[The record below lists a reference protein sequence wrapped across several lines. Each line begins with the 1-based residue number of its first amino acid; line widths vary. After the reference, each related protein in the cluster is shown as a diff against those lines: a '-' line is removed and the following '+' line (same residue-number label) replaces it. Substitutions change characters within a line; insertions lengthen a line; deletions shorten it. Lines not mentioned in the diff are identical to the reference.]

1 MCIMARKIRGLS
13 DEKLRRV
20 IVLRET
26 GSSWV
31 KIQEEVGID
40 RRTAKRAYED
50 WERNQSREELKAARK
65 DVAAGEFRNH
75 LHSLIKLAES
85 LLNTLDIP
93 SSPNTTMS
101 AEEVLLNLWQRDIA
115 GEYGAYGLS
124 GGKPETSR
132 ILRQNQMLFKSL
144 RAHTHEK
151 DWQTFDEWG
160 NSWDTCIRILAK
172 LRREARETL
181 LNILNQKSN
190 LTDRIVKGCG
200 KKDAVK
206 RMVDGVLHVVWQF
219 LLAGKPDQQFPLVQA
234 MPVGGGRIEVTFG
247 QYNLTEGLIFTEAD
261 LAEQVITVCKWAAKN
276 LCIGRKDDMV
286 EPLMNNVNTMRKSIE
301 ELAEM
306 LNPLKLGPMILNTR
320 CDLCP
325 A

>member
-1 MCIMARKIRGLS
+1 MARKIRGLS

-31 KIQEEVGID
+31 RIQEEVGID

-65 DVAAGEFRNH
+65 DVAAEEFRNH
-75 LHSLIKLAES
+75 LHCLIKLAES

-93 SSPNTTMS
+93 SSPNTTIS

-124 GGKPETSR
+124 DQKPETRR

-144 RAHTHEK
+144 RDHTHEE
-151 DWQTFDEWG
+151 DWQAFNEWG
-160 NSWDTCIRILAK
+160 NSWDTCIRVLAK
-172 LRREARETL
+172 LREEARKTL

-219 LLAGKPDQQFPLVQA
+219 ILAGKPDQQFPLVQA
-234 MPVGGGRIEVTFG
+234 MPLGGGRIEVTFG
-247 QYNLTEGLIFTEAD
+247 KYNLTVGLIFTEAD
-261 LAEQVITVCKWAAKN
+261 LAEHVITVCKWAAKN
-276 LCIGRKDDMV
+276 LCIVRKDDVV

-306 LNPLKLGPMILNTR
+306 LNSLKLGPMILNTR

>member
-1 MCIMARKIRGLS
+1 MARKIRGLS

-20 IVLRET
+20 IALREA

-31 KIQEEVGID
+31 RIQEEVGID

-65 DVAAGEFRNH
+65 DVAAEEFRNH
-75 LHSLIKLAES
+75 LHCLIKLAES

-93 SSPNTTMS
+93 SSPNTTTS
-101 AEEVLLNLWQRDIA
+101 AEEVLLNLWQRDIV

-124 GGKPETSR
+124 SGKPETIR

-144 RAHTHEK
+144 RDHTHEK
-151 DWQTFDEWG
+151 DWQAFNEWG
-160 NSWDTCIRILAK
+160 NSWDTCIRVLAK
-172 LRREARETL
+172 LRGEARKTL

-219 LLAGKPDQQFPLVQA
+219 ILAGKPDQQFPLVQA
-234 MPVGGGRIEVTFG
+234 MPLSGGRIEVTFG
-247 QYNLTEGLIFTEAD
+247 KYNLTEGLVFTEAD
-261 LAEQVITVCKWAAKN
+261 LAEQVKTVCKWAAKN

-286 EPLMNNVNTMRKSIE
+286 ESLMNNVNTMRKSIE

>member
-1 MCIMARKIRGLS
+1 MARKIRGLS

-31 KIQEEVGID
+31 RIQEEVGID

-65 DVAAGEFRNH
+65 DVAAEEFRNH
-75 LHSLIKLAES
+75 LHCLIKLAES

-93 SSPNTTMS
+93 SSPNTTIS
-101 AEEVLLNLWQRDIA
+101 AEEILLNLWQRDIA

-124 GGKPETSR
+124 DQKPETRR

-144 RAHTHEK
+144 QDHTHEE
-151 DWQTFDEWG
+151 DWQAFNEWG
-160 NSWDTCIRILAK
+160 NSWDTCIRVLAK
-172 LRREARETL
+172 LREEARKTL
-181 LNILNQKSN
+181 SNILNQESN
-190 LTDRIVKGCG
+190 LKNTLEKGCG

-206 RMVDGVLHVVWQF
+206 RMVDGVLHVVWQCI
-219 LLAGKPDQQFPLVQA
+219 LAGKPDQQFPLVQA
-234 MPVGGGRIEVTFG
+234 MPLGGGRIEVTFG
-247 QYNLTEGLIFTEAD
+247 KYTLTEGLIFTEAD
-261 LAEQVITVCKWAAKN
+261 LAEQVVRVCKWATKN

>member
-1 MCIMARKIRGLS
+1 MARKIRGLS

-31 KIQEEVGID
+31 RIQEEVGID

-65 DVAAGEFRNH
+65 DVAAEEFRNH
-75 LHSLIKLAES
+75 LHCLIKLAES

-93 SSPNTTMS
+93 SSPNTTIS

-124 GGKPETSR
+124 DQKPETRR

-144 RAHTHEK
+144 RDHTHEE
-151 DWQTFDEWG
+151 DWQAFNEWG
-160 NSWDTCIRILAK
+160 NSWDTCIRVLAK
-172 LRREARETL
+172 LREEARKTL

-219 LLAGKPDQQFPLVQA
+219 ILAGKPDQQFPLVQA
-234 MPVGGGRIEVTFG
+234 MPLGGGRIEVTFG
-247 QYNLTEGLIFTEAD
+247 KYNLTEGLKFTEAD

-306 LNPLKLGPMILNTR
+306 LNSLKLGPMILNTR

>member
-1 MCIMARKIRGLS
+1 MARKIRGLS

-31 KIQEEVGID
+31 RIQEEVGID

-65 DVAAGEFRNH
+65 DVAAEEFRNH
-75 LHSLIKLAES
+75 LHCLIKLAES

-132 ILRQNQMLFKSL
+132 TLRQNQMLFKSL

-151 DWQTFDEWG
+151 DWQAFDEWG

-172 LRREARETL
+172 LREEARKTL

-219 LLAGKPDQQFPLVQA
+219 ILAGKPDQQFPLVQA
-234 MPVGGGRIEVTFG
+234 MPLGGGRIEVTFG
-247 QYNLTEGLIFTEAD
+247 KYNLTEGLVFTEAD

-276 LCIGRKDDMV
+276 LCIVRKDDVV

>member
-1 MCIMARKIRGLS
+1 MARKIRGLS

-31 KIQEEVGID
+31 RIQEEVGID

-65 DVAAGEFRNH
+65 DVAAEEFRNH
-75 LHSLIKLAES
+75 LHCLIKLAES
-85 LLNTLDIP
+85 LLNTLGIP
-93 SSPNTTMS
+93 SSPNTTIS
-101 AEEVLLNLWQRDIA
+101 AEEVLLNLWRGDIA

-124 GGKPETSR
+124 GGKLETRR

-144 RAHTHEK
+144 RDHTHEN
-151 DWQTFDEWG
+151 DWQAFNEWG
-160 NSWDTCIRILAK
+160 NSWDTCIRVLAK
-172 LRREARETL
+172 LREEARKTL

-206 RMVDGVLHVVWQF
+206 RMADGVLHVVWQF
-219 LLAGKPDQQFPLVQA
+219 ILADKPDQQFPLVQA
-234 MPVGGGRIEVTFG
+234 MPLGGGRIEVTFG
-247 QYNLTEGLIFTEAD
+247 KYNLTEGLVFTEAD

-306 LNPLKLGPMILNTR
+306 LNPLKLGPMILSTQ

>member
-1 MCIMARKIRGLS
+1 
-13 DEKLRRV
+13 
-20 IVLRET
+20 
-26 GSSWV
+26 
-31 KIQEEVGID
+31 
-40 RRTAKRAYED
+40 
-50 WERNQSREELKAARK
+50 
-65 DVAAGEFRNH
+65 
-75 LHSLIKLAES
+75 
-85 LLNTLDIP
+85 
-93 SSPNTTMS
+93 
-101 AEEVLLNLWQRDIA
+101 
-115 GEYGAYGLS
+115 
-124 GGKPETSR
+124 
-132 ILRQNQMLFKSL
+132 
-144 RAHTHEK
+144 
-151 DWQTFDEWG
+151 
-160 NSWDTCIRILAK
+160 
-172 LRREARETL
+172 

-219 LLAGKPDQQFPLVQA
+219 ILAGKPDQQFPLVQA
-234 MPVGGGRIEVTFG
+234 MPLGGGRIEVTFG
-247 QYNLTEGLIFTEAD
+247 KYNLTVGLIFTEAD

-276 LCIGRKDDMV
+276 LCIVRKDDVV

>member
-1 MCIMARKIRGLS
+1 MARKIRGLS

-31 KIQEEVGID
+31 RIQEEVGID

-65 DVAAGEFRNH
+65 DVAAEEFRNH
-75 LHSLIKLAES
+75 LHCLIKLAES

-93 SSPNTTMS
+93 SSPNTTIS

-172 LRREARETL
+172 LRGEARETL

-200 KKDAVK
+200 EKDAVK
-206 RMVDGVLHVVWQF
+206 RMVDGVLDIVWKCI
-219 LLAGKPDQQFPLVQA
+219 LAGKPDQQFPLVQA
-234 MPVGGGRIEVTFG
+234 MPLGGGRIEVTFG
-247 QYNLTEGLIFTEAD
+247 KYNLTEGLVFTEAD